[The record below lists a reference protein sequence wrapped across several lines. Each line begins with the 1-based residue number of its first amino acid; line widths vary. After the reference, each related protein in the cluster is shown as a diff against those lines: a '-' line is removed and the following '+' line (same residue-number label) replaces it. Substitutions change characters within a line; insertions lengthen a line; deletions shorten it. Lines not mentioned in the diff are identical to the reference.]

1 MRGREVTSAEPQET
15 ASFHLRHMPLLAVD
29 ARQTIPDLTGT
40 RPATAATASHSR
52 VLPPAPL
59 ADPATADVTHLSA
72 RQRSTPSPRAS
83 MRSVIVSFY
92 STPTLSLV
100 QPRDTTQS
108 RRSRLLAFCP

>member
-1 MRGREVTSAEPQET
+1 MREREVTSAEPQET

-40 RPATAATASHSR
+40 RPATALTASR

-59 ADPATADVTHLSA
+59 ADPATADVTHFSA

-83 MRSVIVSFY
+83 MCSVIVSFY